1 VGRENATSVQE
12 KKKLQLEKT
21 WNEQEELN
29 CWRVLSW
36 TNKKKNC
43 WQQKQETN
51 EEDVVG
57 LQGKSCSSK
66 S

>member
-1 VGRENATSVQE
+1 MGRENAISVQ
-12 KKKLQLEKT
+12 KKKIAAGENLERT
-21 WNEQEELN
+21 RRIELLESSILDEQE
-29 CWRVLSW
+29 
-36 TNKKKNC
+36 KNC

-57 LQGKSCSSK
+57 VQGKSCSSK